1 MDYQLVESDYNKLTG
16 KSFVKIK
23 YKGKYYVGIAKL
35 HPDDADKASKFA
47 GCRFAEQRA
56 IIKALK
62 AELKQKRTA
71 CDECRKF
78 VNAVTNYANFD
89 PETPTAKAMFRQLN
103 RRIKEVNNII
113 DEINATQE
121 GLEKSIRQHTV
132 VVNAIQTKKA
142 NQDKED

>member
-1 MDYQLVESDYNKLTG
+1 M
-16 KSFVKIK
+16 
-23 YKGKYYVGIAKL
+23 
-35 HPDDADKASKFA
+35 
-47 GCRFAEQRA
+47 
-56 IIKALK
+56 
-62 AELKQKRTA
+62 KQKRAA